1 MDVIDR
7 IYEAALVPDAWNDAL
22 AGMAAISGATISS
35 MFLFDELGPPRGV
48 AFNIPKADLDH
59 FLSKGWTHSPSV
71 AWALA
76 NLPAGFTVAAD
87 HLTAEQW
94 ANDEAEQALA
104 QLGTAPPIV
113 TNVRIGTTEI
123 MSLLVAQPRSNP
135 RSNPDDIR
143 ALNALRPHF
152 ARSAI
157 VASRL
162 GFERARATVGILEGL
177 GLAAAV
183 IDRRGRVI
191 ASNGLLDKQEVV
203 VATAFG
209 GVALSNR
216 VKNAAFAQALSR
228 TGEGTHGPCLSMPLT
243 ATDTD
248 PALIVHLLPLRGLA
262 NDLFSGGHV
271 LMVVSPVVR
280 KAVPQPELLYGL
292 FDLTPA
298 EARLTLSL
306 LEGGAL
312 PEIAVRTGVSHHTLR
327 TQLRSVMAK
336 TGTRRQAELT
346 QLLAAL

>member
-1 MDVIDR
+1 MT
-7 IYEAALVPDAWNDAL
+7 AANSSLPDWERRQPWAPRYGL
-22 AGMAAISGATISS
+22 APPRSCRCWWRSRAAIRVRTPTTSVRSTRYARILRGPSS
-35 MFLFDELGPPRGV
+35 
-48 AFNIPKADLDH
+48 
-59 FLSKGWTHSPSV
+59 S
-71 AWALA
+71 
-76 NLPAGFTVAAD
+76 LPAWG
-87 HLTAEQW
+87 L
-94 ANDEAEQALA
+94 
-104 QLGTAPPIV
+104 
-113 TNVRIGTTEI
+113 
-123 MSLLVAQPRSNP
+123 S
-135 RSNPDDIR
+135 
-143 ALNALRPHF
+143 
-152 ARSAI
+152 
-157 VASRL
+157 
-162 GFERARATVGILEGL
+162 ARATVGILEGL

-191 ASNGLLDKQEVV
+191 ASNGLLDKQDVV
-203 VATAFG
+203 VPTAFG

-216 VKNAAFAQALSR
+216 VKNASFAQALSR
-228 TGEGTHGPCLSMPLT
+228 TGDGTHGPCLSIPLT

-346 QLLAAL
+346 QLLASL